1 MSVDLNRRLAL
12 RWLAAAA
19 VTGGVVPVHL
29 SLAAPARSQDASAKR
44 LVVVLLRG
52 ALDGLAAVPA
62 LHDPAWGSLGR
73 ESALAQ
79 GAYLPLDGLFA
90 LHPALTHLH
99 RWYQEKELLVVHA
112 TASPYRERSHFDGQQ
127 LLESGGQRPFEL
139 GTGWLGRALQAGG
152 HPALALT
159 ASMPLGLRG
168 ADSASTWTPDR
179 QRATDTDLL
188 ERVRQLYEAD
198 PALHAALEQ
207 AMGQQAMVM
216 DSTAAGGAG
225 AVGAVSLARQAG
237 QFLAEAKGPRVA
249 WLELGGWDTH
259 TNQSARLERLLKVLD
274 DSLAGLRAGLGVNW
288 QHTTV
293 LVITEFGRSATVN
306 GTGGTD
312 HGTGGVA
319 MVAGGTVAG
328 GRVLTDWPGLKRSD
342 LLDGRDLRPTQDVRA
357 ILGALVQHQFGLGSS
372 QLQTHIL
379 PGFTGR
385 TLPIWRATT

>member
-1 MSVDLNRRLAL
+1 MDVSLNRRVAL
-12 RWLAAAA
+12 RWLAVATAA
-19 VTGGVVPVHL
+19 GVGVPAHL
-29 SLAAPARSQDASAKR
+29 SLAAPTRSQDAGAQR

-52 ALDGLAAVPA
+52 ALDGLFAVPA
-62 LHDPAWGSLGR
+62 IHDPAWGSLGR
-73 ESALAQ
+73 ESALEQ
-79 GAYLPLDGLFA
+79 GAYLPLDSLFA
-90 LHPALTHLH
+90 LHPSLAHLH

-112 TASPYRERSHFDGQQ
+112 TASPYRERSHFDAQQ

-139 GTGWLGRALQAGG
+139 GTGWLGRALQATG

-168 ADSASTWTPDR
+168 ADAASTWTPDR
-179 QRATDTDLL
+179 QRTSDADLM

-216 DSTAAGGAG
+216 DTTVAGGAG
-225 AVGAVSLARQAG
+225 AGGAVSLARQAG
-237 QFLAEAKGPRVA
+237 QFLADVKGPRVA

-259 TNQSARLERLLKVLD
+259 TNQNARLERLLKVLD
-274 DSLAGLRAGLGVNW
+274 DSLAGLRVGLGVNW

-293 LVITEFGRSATVN
+293 LVITEFGRSAIVN

-319 MVAGGTVAG
+319 MVAGGAVAG
-328 GRVLTDWPGLKRSD
+328 GRVLADWPGLRRSD

-357 ILGALVQHQFGLGSS
+357 ILAALVQHQFGLGSS
-372 QLQTHIL
+372 QLQAHIL
-379 PGFTGR
+379 PGFTGKP
-385 TLPIWRATT
+385 LPIWRTTI